1 MNQMEE
7 SSSLITQIDAV
18 KYWKKN
24 IILEG
29 IPADFQYNLVL
40 VKIWCRLQ
48 YRFQQFHHFFLA

>member
-29 IPADFQYNLVL
+29 IQADLVL

>member
-29 IPADFQYNLVL
+29 IQADFQYNLVL
-40 VKIWCRLQ
+40 VKIWCRL
-48 YRFQQFHHFFLA
+48 